1 MIKMCNAKKMNKDL
15 EKIIKLSDHPW
26 IKERWKLKIG
36 DWFWNPNINKLR
48 RVDHIHLDYGESY
61 LREKSGFIWLP
72 VDFNPITGNHQIDD
86 LLIEATKLNSISN
99 MRVLRDEFT
108 HWLNG
113 NNTVESTIILKL
125 IWLRELIEKEVK
137 NGNKRTI

>member
-1 MIKMCNAKKMNKDL
+1 MNKDL

-26 IKERWKLKIG
+26 IIERWKPSIG
-36 DWFWNPNINKLR
+36 DWFWNPNTNKLR
-48 RVDHIHLDYGESY
+48 RVDHIHLDYGENY
-61 LREKSGFIWLP
+61 LREKSGFIWPP
-72 VDFNPITGNHQIDD
+72 VGFNPATGNHQIDD
-86 LLIEATKLNSISN
+86 LLMEATGLNKSEFPSSN

-113 NNTVESTIILKL
+113 NNTIESTIILKL